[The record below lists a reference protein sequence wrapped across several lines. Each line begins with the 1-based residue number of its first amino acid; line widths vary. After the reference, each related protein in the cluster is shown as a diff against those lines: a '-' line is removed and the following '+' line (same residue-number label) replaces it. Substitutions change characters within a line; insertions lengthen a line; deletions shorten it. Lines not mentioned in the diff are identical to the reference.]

1 MGAEGHKGGDSET
14 IIGKWLAKTGK
25 RKDLILATKVGNEM
39 GEGKKGLRAA
49 YIRQA
54 VDQSLQRLQTDYID
68 VYQAHQ
74 DDPDIPLEETLGTF
88 NELVKQGKVQYIGA

>member
-54 VDQSLQRLQTDYID
+54 VDQSLQRLQTTILTSIRRTRTIRISRWRRHS
-68 VYQAHQ
+68 VRS
-74 DDPDIPLEETLGTF
+74 T
-88 NELVKQGKVQYIGA
+88 NW